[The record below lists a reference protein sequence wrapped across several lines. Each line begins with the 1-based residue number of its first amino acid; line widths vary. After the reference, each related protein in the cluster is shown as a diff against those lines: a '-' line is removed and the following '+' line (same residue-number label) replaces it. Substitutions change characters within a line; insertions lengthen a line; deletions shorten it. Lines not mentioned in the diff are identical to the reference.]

1 MDKLLTSLRAIEAF
15 DSSFDEGEEFI
26 LNNLDDSHL
35 LQKLICEAVGFADE
49 FLVTDGG
56 QCAWENH
63 AALKAEG
70 YDVFPGERDRFGWL
84 TGCIQTKKGILIF
97 G

>member
-1 MDKLLTSLRAIEAF
+1 MDKLLSALRSIEEF
-15 DSSFDEGEEFI
+15 DVSFDEGKELI
-26 LNNLDDSHL
+26 LNNLDEPHPL
-35 LQKLICEAVGFADE
+35 KKLICEAVGYADE

-84 TGCIQTKKGILIF
+84 TGCIQTKKGILVY